1 MLFKRILVAVDG
13 STHSDKAAQ
22 YARGVAR
29 TQGAELVLL
38 HCPGNI
44 PRLIGGA
51 ALEKLQKDLEA
62 EGQELVKGYRNLC
75 DGYDICFTIEVRV
88 GNSAN
93 VIISYAEENDMDL
106 IVMGSR
112 GLTDFEGLF
121 LGSVTHHVLQRT
133 CCPVLIIR

>member
-13 STHSDKAAQ
+13 SKHSDKAAQ

-44 PRLIGGA
+44 PRIIGGA
-51 ALEKLQKDLEA
+51 ALEKLQKDLEK
-62 EGQELVKGYRNLC
+62 EGRKLVKQYQGLCQGYE
-75 DGYDICFTIEVRV
+75 ICYTIEVRM
-88 GNSAN
+88 GDPAN
-93 VIISYAEENDMDL
+93 VIISYAEDNNADL

-112 GLTDFEGLF
+112 GLTDLEGLL

>member
-1 MLFKRILVAVDG
+1 MLFKKILVAVDG
-13 STHSDKAAQ
+13 SKHSDKAAQ

-29 TQGAELVLL
+29 TQNAELVLL

-51 ALEKLQKDLEA
+51 AREKLQQDLEEA
-62 EGQELVKGYRNLC
+62 GRQLVANYQNLC
-75 DGYDICFTIEVRV
+75 EGFNVCYNIEVKI
-88 GNSAN
+88 GDPAN
-93 VIISYAEENDMDL
+93 VLIKFAEENGVDL

-112 GLTDFEGLF
+112 GLTDLEGLL